1 MPLGR
6 EEVLHKSI
14 ARRKVEIEYLDIS
27 DAQKDLLTL
36 LDEIAVSR
44 EEVMITRDGIGVAK
58 ILPCEKTKPE
68 ASKYRLRG
76 LPIHIAD
83 DFDRPLPQ
91 LWSTMNE

>member
-1 MPLGR
+1 M
-6 EEVLHKSI
+6 K
-14 ARRKVEIEYLDIS
+14 YLDIS

-58 ILPCEKTKPE
+58 ILLCEKTKLE
-68 ASKYRLRG
+68 ANKYPLRG

-83 DFDRPLPQ
+83 DFDQPLPK
-91 LWSTMNE
+91 LWEAMNE